1 MSKSL
6 GDWFLYNRKL
16 AQFVV
21 RCVVLAATGGTLVGY
36 SAYVMLPAGQAASSD
51 DNFILPQVS
60 TSAAKTN
67 RLPSRVQA
75 PETPEAAYSVASLPQ
90 IADRVH
96 DTAAMPAI
104 SQTEPQHTAALAP
117 PQPPRRPT
125 RLPPP
130 PSTTSGLLDDAQ
142 IAGLKDRLRL
152 TPDQT
157 EYWPAVETAL
167 RGFAKLQQQNSRLK
181 HASGGK
187 VDIDVNSPE
196 VQRLIWAARPLIMML
211 REDQKREVRKLARVI
226 GLESV
231 ASKI

>member
-1 MSKSL
+1 
-6 GDWFLYNRKL
+6 
-16 AQFVV
+16 
-21 RCVVLAATGGTLVGY
+21 
-36 SAYVMLPAGQAASSD
+36 MLPAGQAAGSD

-67 RLPSRVQA
+67 RLQSSVQA
-75 PETPEAAYSVASLPQ
+75 LETFGAAYSVASLPQ

-96 DTAAMPAI
+96 DTAVMPAI
-104 SQTEPQHTAALAP
+104 SQAEPQHTAALSP
-117 PQPPRRPT
+117 PQPPRKPT
-125 RLPPP
+125 RLPP

-152 TPDQT
+152 TPEQI

-167 RGFAKLQQQNSRLK
+167 RGLAKLQQQNGRQK

-196 VQRLIWAARPLIMML
+196 VQNLIWAARPLIMML